1 MKWIRGLYALTLGFI
16 IVTLVA
22 VIVSIIVTTDSAWF
36 RSLSLPDMP
45 SGLTFELIW
54 LLVYILFA
62 AYIVK
67 LTTMN
72 APITLYVLTG
82 LQFFGHV
89 LFCVLFF
96 RVHYEWVSLF
106 IIMALTVESFV
117 LITFSM
123 RCDARSVWFLL
134 PYVIWLSY
142 LCSLAYLTVMMN

>member
-1 MKWIRGLYALTLGFI
+1 MKWIRGLYALAIGFF

-22 VIVSIIVTTDSAWF
+22 VIVSVSVKTDSAWF
-36 RSLSLPDMP
+36 TSLNLPDMP
-45 SGLTFELIW
+45 SGLTFEFIW
-54 LLVYILFA
+54 LFIYILFA

-89 LFCVLFF
+89 LFALMFF

-123 RCDARSVWFLL
+123 RCDVRSVWYLL

-142 LCSLAYLTVMMN
+142 LCSLAYLTVIMN